1 MYNNIKLI
9 LSKCMITVSK
19 KLNVYFPTFLLSYF
33 PTFLLFLFV
42 ISIIFR
48 NFVPDSYTK
57 FLKRII
63 CYCKK
68 ISSRSF

>member
-33 PTFLLFLFV
+33 SV
-42 ISIIFR
+42 E
-48 NFVPDSYTK
+48 
-57 FLKRII
+57 
-63 CYCKK
+63 
-68 ISSRSF
+68 